1 MGTTDTG
8 PGAVPLVHGAQ
19 DVTAG
24 WCDLALA
31 PRIGGAHVTDV
42 RLEPVGTGQVADT
55 VRLHLSYDRPGAGPP
70 TLVAKVPC
78 EDATSRAASR
88 ATRTYEIEA
97 SFYRDL
103 AAELPVRTPECWFAA
118 HDLDTDA
125 YIVVL
130 EDVAPAE
137 QGDQMRGCPISDIE
151 AAVDEM
157 ALLHGPR
164 WDDPTLLDIG
174 WLNRSSPDAV
184 ENIVGLITMAVEPF
198 KANYAER
205 LSPDALALTDRLLRH
220 LVGYVRHRPQPWT
233 IVHTDFRADNL
244 LFGGT
249 RVVVVDWQTVG
260 LGPGPSD
267 LAYLLGASLTVDDR
281 RAAESALVDR
291 YVARLSAQG
300 VIVERDEIWRLYRH
314 FAFSGLV
321 MAIVASFLVRRTD
334 RGDEMFI
341 TMAERHARQALDL
354 DSESLLAP

>member
-1 MGTTDTG
+1 MGTTEN
-8 PGAVPLVHGAQ
+8 VPLVHGAA
-19 DVTAG
+19 DVTAA

-31 PRIGGAHVTDV
+31 PHLGGAHVTAV

-55 VRLHLSYDRPGAGPP
+55 VRLHLSYDRPEAGPP

-103 AAELPVRTPECWFAA
+103 AHDLPVRTPVCWFAA
-118 HDLDTDA
+118 HDPDTDA
-125 YIVVL
+125 YVVVL
-130 EDVAPAE
+130 EDVAPAA
-137 QGDQMRGCPISDIE
+137 QGDQMRGCPIPDIE

-164 WDDPTLLDIG
+164 WGDPTLLEIG
-174 WLNRSSPDAV
+174 WLNRGTPDAV
-184 ENIVGLITMAVEPF
+184 DNIVGLITMAVDPF
-198 KANYAER
+198 KANYSDR
-205 LSPDALALTDRLLRH
+205 LSDDSLALIDRFVPRL
-220 LVGYVRHRPQPWT
+220 GSYVRYRPEPWT

-244 LFGGT
+244 LFGGE

-260 LGPGPSD
+260 LGSGPSD
-267 LAYLLGASLTVDDR
+267 LAYLLGASLTIDDR
-281 RAAESALVDR
+281 RAAESTLVDR

-300 VIVERDEIWRLYRH
+300 VGVDREEIWRLYRH
-314 FAFSGLV
+314 YAFSGLV

-354 DSESLLAP
+354 DSESLLVP

>member
-1 MGTTDTG
+1 MGTT
-8 PGAVPLVHGAQ
+8 VPLVHGAE
-19 DVTAG
+19 DVTAA
-24 WCDLALA
+24 WCNVALA
-31 PRIGGAHVTDV
+31 PRLAGARVVDV

-55 VRLHLSYDRPGAGPP
+55 VRLHLTYDRPAGGPP

-78 EDATSRAASR
+78 ADATSRAASR

-103 AAELPVRTPECWFAA
+103 AHELPVRTPDCWFAA

-125 YIVVL
+125 YVVVL

-137 QGDQMRGCPISDIE
+137 QGDQVQGCPIHDIE

-164 WDDPTLLDIG
+164 WGDPALLDID
-174 WLNRSSPDAV
+174 WLNRSSPDAL
-184 ENIVGLITMAVEPF
+184 ENIIGLITMAVEPF
-198 KANYAER
+198 KASYADR
-205 LSPDALALTDRLLRH
+205 LSQDTLALLDRFGPRLDRYL
-220 LVGYVRHRPQPWT
+220 RHRPQPWT

-244 LFGGT
+244 LFGGD

-291 YVARLSAQG
+291 YVERLSVQG
-300 VIVERDEIWRLYRH
+300 VAAGPDEIWQLYRH
-314 FAFSGLV
+314 YAFSGLV

-334 RGDEMFI
+334 RGDKMFI

-354 DSESLLAP
+354 DSLALLAP